1 MSDPLGCMAQTI
13 QHFGGTIGTF
23 MIVIVAA
30 GVIAITAMVVYTIYK
45 GAKTATRSAS
55 SAISTM

>member
-1 MSDPLGCMAQTI
+1 MAQTI